1 MNRRPELLSPAG
13 NWECLRAAV
22 ANGANAI
29 YFGLERFNARMRAD
43 NFRSQELPEIMG
55 YLQRYGVRGFVTF
68 NTLIFTN
75 ELREAEEMLIRLAG
89 AGVNAIIVQDPGLAR
104 LAREVAPE
112 LELHASTQMTIT
124 SPEGLELARE
134 LGITRAV
141 LARELSI
148 RELKRFPTAE
158 FPVEVFVHGALC
170 VAYSGQ
176 CLTSESLGQRSANR
190 GECAQACRLP
200 YQLLVDGRP
209 KDLGDKKFL
218 LSPQDLAG
226 LEEIPE
232 LIRLGVA
239 SFKIEGRLKSPEYV
253 AAVTRVY
260 RDAIDRAMASIGL
273 ENKDGQIPEADLY
286 SLEMTFSRGL
296 FSGWLH
302 GVNHQQLVNGRC
314 GKKRGAFIGFI
325 QKVGKDF
332 VEVDSAVEVKA
343 GDGVVFDAGADTEH
357 EQGGRIYEVRVR
369 RLHFRNGQIDFQ
381 QVRVGD
387 RLWKTDDPALNR
399 QLRQTFAR
407 DPDPVRIPVDME
419 VSGAKGTPL
428 RLRVISGD
436 RAVEAATE
444 IHLEPARTS
453 ALGAAILREQLSRLG
468 ETRYVLRNLEV
479 KVEEDVF
486 IPIGFINRLRR
497 EAIARLNAEKGGYES
512 LRGKRPGAS
521 SWPQLKNPEEPQ
533 ALNGAHRSSSGSV
546 LSDLLVDAPICRAPS
561 PELITLCRTFDQ
573 IEAALE
579 QEIETIYVD
588 FEDVRRYPQA
598 VERIGD
604 RAHAFLA
611 TPRIQKSGEQG
622 FFRLIENA
630 QPYGVL
636 IRNLGSIAF
645 FRGKQFRL
653 HGDFSLNVAN
663 PLAAGFFVQCGLD
676 QLTISYDLNIKE
688 VLLLLR
694 YDPASRFELTIHQ
707 HMPMFHMEHCVFAA
721 FLSEGTDYT
730 NCGRPC
736 DRHEVKLRDRV
747 GSEHLV
753 KADVGCR
760 NTVFNARAQSGAQYA
775 QALLSAGL
783 RRFRVEFLNEDRAE
797 ARHLIQVYRQL
808 LKGEIPGEEVWR
820 ELKVHL
826 QLGVT
831 KGSLE

>member
-1 MNRRPELLSPAG
+1 MIRRPELLSPAG

-22 ANGANAI
+22 ANRADAI
-29 YFGLERFNARMRAD
+29 YFGLERFNARLRAD
-43 NFRSQELPEIMG
+43 NFRAEELPEIMG
-55 YLQRYGVRGFVTF
+55 YLHRYGVRGFVTF
-68 NTLIFTN
+68 NTLIFTD
-75 ELREAEEMLIRLAG
+75 ELQDAG
-89 AGVNAIIVQDPGLAR
+89 RTLVQLEQAGVDAIIVQDLGLAR

-112 LELHASTQMTIT
+112 LKLHASTQMTIT

-141 LARELSI
+141 LARELSL
-148 RELKRFPTAE
+148 RELKRFPTAD

-200 YQLLVDGRP
+200 YQLLVDGRQQ
-209 KDLGDKKFL
+209 DLGDKRFL

-226 LEEIPE
+226 IDEIAE

-239 SFKIEGRLKSPEYV
+239 GFKIEGRLKSPEYV

-260 RDAIDRAMASIGL
+260 RNAIDRAI
-273 ENKDGQIPEADLY
+273 EALSSEEEIAPVPTEDRY

-302 GVNHQQLVNGRC
+302 GVNHQRLVNGRC
-314 GKKRGAFIGFI
+314 GKKRGPFVGFVRR
-325 QKVGKDF
+325 VGKDF
-332 VEVDSAVEVKA
+332 VELDAQMRLKP
-343 GDGVVFDAGADTEH
+343 GDGVVFDTGGDTEH
-357 EQGGRIYEVRVR
+357 EQGGRIYEIRSG
-369 RLHFRNGQIDFQ
+369 RLYFRNGQIDFQ
-381 QVRVGD
+381 RLKVGH

-407 DPDPVRIPVDME
+407 DPEPARTPVDME
-419 VSGAKGTPL
+419 VSGRDGAPL

-436 RAVEAATE
+436 HVAEADSELA
-444 IHLEPARTS
+444 LSFARTS
-453 ALGAAILREQLSRLG
+453 ALTDVILREQLGHLG
-468 ETRYVLRNLEV
+468 ETTYVLRDFKVDLEG
-479 KVEEDVF
+479 DVF
-486 IPIGFINRLRR
+486 IPIRFINQLRR
-497 EAIARLNAEKGGYES
+497 DAISKLDAAIAKQRSTRDKASEASCYVPHLEDPCASVRQHRRSPES
-512 LRGKRPGAS
+512 
-521 SWPQLKNPEEPQ
+521 
-533 ALNGAHRSSSGSV
+533 ALSG
-546 LSDLLVDAPICRAPS
+546 LLVDRQPRGNES
-561 PELITLCRTFDQ
+561 PELITLCRTFEQ
-573 IEAALE
+573 IHAAMEEA
-579 QEIETIYVD
+579 IETIYID
-588 FEDVRRYPQA
+588 FEDIRLYQRA
-598 VERIGD
+598 VEQIGE
-604 RAHAFLA
+604 RAHVFLA

-622 FFRLIENA
+622 FFRLIEIA

-636 IRNLGSIAF
+636 IRNLGSISF
-645 FRGKQFRL
+645 FSKRGFRL

-663 PLAAGFFVQCGLD
+663 PLTAHFFVQRGLQ
-676 QLTISYDLNIKE
+676 QLTLSYDLSIRE
-688 VLLLLR
+688 VLSLLR
-694 YDPASRFELTIHQ
+694 YDPAGRFELTIHQ

-721 FLSEGTDYT
+721 FLSDGTDYT

-736 DRHEVKLRDRV
+736 DRHVLRIRDRV

-760 NTVFNARAQSGAQYA
+760 NTVFNARAQTGAQYA
-775 QALLSAGL
+775 QALLAAGL
-783 RRFRVEFLNEDRAE
+783 RRFRIEFLTENRSE
-797 ARHLIQVYRQL
+797 ARQLINVYRQL
-808 LKGEIPGEEVWR
+808 LRGEIPGEEVWR

>member
-22 ANGANAI
+22 ANGADAI

-43 NFRSQELPEIMG
+43 NFRTEELPEIMG
-55 YLQRYGVRGFVTF
+55 YLRRYDVRGFVTF
-68 NTLIFTN
+68 NTLIFTD
-75 ELREAEEMLIRLAG
+75 ELCDAEQMLIQLAD
-89 AGVNAIIVQDPGLAR
+89 AGVDAIIVQDPGLAR
-104 LAREVAPE
+104 LAHKVAPA

-141 LARELSI
+141 LARELSL
-148 RELKRFPTAE
+148 RELTRFPTDE

-176 CLTSESLGQRSANR
+176 CLTSEALGQRSANR

-200 YQLLVDGRP
+200 YQLLVDGLP
-209 KDLGDKKFL
+209 KDLGDKRFL

-226 LEEIPE
+226 VEEIPD
-232 LIRLGVA
+232 LIRLGIA

-260 RDAIDRAMASIGL
+260 RDAIDRAIASIDSESESGVL
-273 ENKDGQIPEADLY
+273 PADDLY

-302 GVNHQQLVNGRC
+302 GVNHQRLVNGRC
-314 GKKRGAFIGFI
+314 GKKRGAFIGAV
-325 QKVGKDF
+325 QKIGKDF
-332 VEVDSAVEVKA
+332 VELDSEVQVKP
-343 GDGVVFDAGADTEH
+343 GDGVVFDAGDDTEH

-369 RLHFRNGQIDFQ
+369 QLHFRNGQIDFR
-381 QVRVGD
+381 RVKVGN

-399 QLRQTFAR
+399 RLRQTFVR
-407 DPDPVRIPVDME
+407 DPEPARIPVDME
-419 VSGAKGTPL
+419 VSGESGGPL
-428 RLRVISGD
+428 RLQVVSGGHVVQ
-436 RAVEAATE
+436 ASSE
-444 IHLEPARTS
+444 LNLSPARTL
-453 ALGAAILREQLSRLG
+453 ALDDAILHEQLSRLG
-468 ETRYVLRNLEV
+468 ETRYALRNLQIDV
-479 KVEEDVF
+479 KGAVF
-486 IPIGFINRLRR
+486 MPIGFINRLRR
-497 EAIARLNAEKGGYES
+497 DAIARLDTAKDSAVRSDVSGARSLAFDRSPEASPVLMQLAERAS
-512 LRGKRPGAS
+512 RPG
-521 SWPQLKNPEEPQ
+521 
-533 ALNGAHRSSSGSV
+533 
-546 LSDLLVDAPICRAPS
+546 LSHLLVEAQSLQLAP
-561 PELITLCRTFDQ
+561 PELIVLCRNFDQ
-573 IEAALE
+573 IEVALE
-579 QEIETIYVD
+579 EGVATIYVD
-588 FEDVRRYPQA
+588 FEDVRLYQQA
-598 VERIGD
+598 VDHIAD

-630 QPYGVL
+630 RPHGVL
-636 IRNLGSIAF
+636 IRNLGAISF
-645 FRGKQFRL
+645 FRGKGFRL

-663 PLAAGFFVQCGLD
+663 PLTADFFAERGLD

-688 VLLLLR
+688 VLSLMGYR
-694 YDPASRFELTIHQ
+694 PSERFELTIHQ

-721 FLSEGTDYT
+721 FLSDGTDYT

-760 NTVFNARAQSGAQYA
+760 NTVFNARAQSGAQCA
-775 QALLSAGL
+775 QALLAAGL
-783 RRFRVEFLNEDRAE
+783 RRFRVEFLSQNRAE
-797 ARHLIQVYRQL
+797 ARHLIRVYRSL
-808 LKGEIPGEEVWR
+808 LGGEIPGEEVWR
-820 ELKVHL
+820 DLKVHL

-831 KGSLE
+831 KGTLE

>member
-1 MNRRPELLSPAG
+1 MIRRPELLSPAG

-22 ANGANAI
+22 AKRADAI
-29 YFGLERFNARMRAD
+29 YFGLERFNARLRAD
-43 NFRSQELPEIMG
+43 NFHAEELPEIMG
-55 YLQRYGVRGFVTF
+55 YLHRYGVRGFVTF
-68 NTLIFTN
+68 NTLIFTD
-75 ELREAEEMLIRLAG
+75 ELQAAG
-89 AGVNAIIVQDPGLAR
+89 HTLVQLEQAGVDAIIVQDLGLAR

-141 LARELSI
+141 LARELSL
-148 RELKRFPTAE
+148 RELKRFPTAD

-200 YQLLVDGRP
+200 YQLLVDGRQ
-209 KDLGDKKFL
+209 KDLGDKRFL

-226 LEEIPE
+226 IDEVAE

-260 RDAIDRAMASIGL
+260 RNAIDRAI
-273 ENKDGQIPEADLY
+273 EALSSEEEIAPVPAEDRY

-302 GVNHQQLVNGRC
+302 GVNYQRLVNGRC
-314 GKKRGAFIGFI
+314 GKKRGPCIGFVR
-325 QKVGKDF
+325 KVGKDF
-332 VEVDSAVEVKA
+332 VELDPKMQLKP
-343 GDGVVFDAGADTEH
+343 GDGVVFDTGGDTEH
-357 EQGGRIYEVRVR
+357 EQGGRIYEIRSG
-369 RLHFRNGQIDFQ
+369 RLYFRNGQIDFQ
-381 QVRVGD
+381 RLKVGD

-407 DPDPVRIPVDME
+407 DPKPARTPVDME
-419 VSGAKGTPL
+419 VSGRDGVPL

-436 RAVEAATE
+436 HAAEADSELALSSA
-444 IHLEPARTS
+444 ITS
-453 ALGAAILREQLSRLG
+453 ALTDVILREQLGHLG
-468 ETRYVLRNLEV
+468 ETAYVLRNFKVNLEG
-479 KVEEDVF
+479 DVF
-486 IPIGFINRLRR
+486 IPIRFINQLRR
-497 EAIARLNAEKGGYES
+497 DAISKLDAATAKQRSVRDKATEASCYVPRALDRQHRRSPES
-512 LRGKRPGAS
+512 
-521 SWPQLKNPEEPQ
+521 
-533 ALNGAHRSSSGSV
+533 ALSG
-546 LSDLLVDAPICRAPS
+546 LLVEAQACGNES
-561 PELITLCRTFDQ
+561 PELITLCRTFEQ
-573 IEAALE
+573 IDAAIEEA
-579 QEIETIYVD
+579 IETVYID
-588 FEDVRRYPQA
+588 FEDIRLYQKAIVQ
-598 VERIGD
+598 IGE
-604 RAHAFLA
+604 RAHVFLA
-611 TPRIQKSGEQG
+611 TPRIQKSGEHG

-636 IRNLGSIAF
+636 IRNLGSISF
-645 FRGKQFRL
+645 FRDRGFRL

-663 PLAAGFFVQCGLD
+663 PLTAHFFVQRGLQ
-676 QLTISYDLNIKE
+676 QLTLSYDLSIKE
-688 VLLLLR
+688 VLSLLR
-694 YDPASRFELTIHQ
+694 YDPASCFELTIHQ

-721 FLSEGTDYT
+721 FLSDGTDYT

-736 DRHEVKLRDRV
+736 DRHVLKIRDRV
-747 GSEHLV
+747 GSEHLI

-760 NTVFNARAQSGAQYA
+760 NTVFNARAQTGAQYA
-775 QALLSAGL
+775 QALLAAGL
-783 RRFRVEFLNEDRAE
+783 RRFRIDFLTENRAE
-797 ARHLIQVYRQL
+797 ARHLISVYQQL
-808 LKGEIPGEEVWR
+808 LRGEIPGEEVWR

-831 KGSLE
+831 KGTLE

>member
-1 MNRRPELLSPAG
+1 MNQRPELLSPAG

-22 ANGANAI
+22 ANGATAI

-43 NFRSQELPEIMG
+43 NFRSEELPEIMG
-55 YLQRYGVRGFVTF
+55 YLRRYGVRGFVTF

-75 ELREAEEMLIRLAG
+75 ELPEAEQVLIRLAD
-89 AGVNAIIVQDPGLAR
+89 AGVDAIIVQDPGLAR
-104 LAREVAPE
+104 LAREVAPK

-141 LARELSI
+141 LARELSM
-148 RELKRFPTAE
+148 RELKRFPTTE

-200 YQLLVDGRP
+200 YQMLVDGLP
-209 KDLGDKKFL
+209 KDLGDKRFL

-226 LEEIPE
+226 IEEIPE

-260 RDAIDRAMASIGL
+260 RDAIDRAVASIGL
-273 ENKDGQIPEADLY
+273 ENKANQIPEEDLY

-302 GVNHQQLVNGRC
+302 GVNHQRLVNGRC
-314 GKKRGAFIGFI
+314 GKKRGAFVGFI
-325 QKVGKDF
+325 QKIGKDF

-357 EQGGRIYEVRVR
+357 EQGGRIYEVRQGR
-369 RLHFRNGQIDFQ
+369 FHFRNGQIDFRR
-381 QVRVGD
+381 VRVGD

-407 DPDPVRIPVDME
+407 DRDPVRKSVDME
-419 VSGAKGTPL
+419 VSGAKGAPL
-428 RLRVISGD
+428 RLRVILD
-436 RAVEAATE
+436 DHAVEAVSE
-444 IHLEPARTS
+444 IDLTPARTS
-453 ALGAAILREQLSRLG
+453 ALSDAVLREQLGRLG
-468 ETRYVLRNLEV
+468 ETRYVLRNLEI
-479 KVEEDVF
+479 KIEEDVF

-497 EAIARLNAEKGGYES
+497 EAIARLNVEKGGDRF
-512 LRGKRPGAS
+512 LQDKRPEVLS
-521 SWPQLKNPEEPQ
+521 SPLVTDPEESQ
-533 ALNGAHRSSSGSV
+533 TLKGTHRSSSGSV
-546 LSDLLVDAPICRAPS
+546 LSNLLIEAPICRTPS
-561 PELITLCRTFDQ
+561 PELIILCRTFDQ

-579 QEIETIYVD
+579 QGIQTIYVD
-588 FEDVRRYPQA
+588 FEDVRIYSQA

-636 IRNLGSIAF
+636 IRNLGSISF
-645 FRGKQFRL
+645 FRGKRFRL

-663 PLAAGFFVQCGLD
+663 PLTAGFFLHHGLD

-688 VLLLLR
+688 VLSLLL
-694 YDPASRFELTIHQ
+694 YEPAGRFELTIHQ

-760 NTVFNARAQSGAQYA
+760 NTVFNARAQSGAQHV
-775 QALLSAGL
+775 QALLSSGL
-783 RRFRVEFLNEDRAE
+783 RRFRVEFLSENRAE

-808 LKGEIPGEEVWR
+808 SNGDIPGEEVWHD
-820 ELKVHL
+820 LKVHL